1 MKLSFDTLTERFD
14 KMSQRERRMVQICG
28 VIAVLVII
36 FGVLI
41 PLDSSVAKAKSRI
54 AQKQADLVWMKG
66 IAPFL
71 AASQPVQASTNGES
85 LIVIVDRSARE
96 SGLGS
101 ALAGSQPSGAGGIQV
116 QMQKA
121 SFDAMLGWL
130 SRLSQ
135 QNGIGVDGAT
145 IDSAGAPGIVNA
157 AIVLRAQ

>member
-1 MKLSFDTLTERFD
+1 
-14 KMSQRERRMVQICG
+14 MVQICG
-28 VIAVLVII
+28 AIAAVVLI

-41 PLDSSVAKAKSRI
+41 PLDSSVAKAKSRV

-66 IAPFL
+66 VAPVL
-71 AASQPVQASTNGES
+71 AASQPVQASGNGES

-101 ALAGSQPSGAGGIQV
+101 SLAGSEPSGPGGIQV
-116 QMQKA
+116 RMEKA
-121 SFDAMLGWL
+121 SFDSMVGWL

-145 IDSAGAPGIVNA
+145 IDTAGAPGIVNA
-157 AIVLRAQ
+157 AIVLRSQ